1 MIRMARRR
9 CSKETAKNSYSLTKT
24 VRETRSDESTMKSW
38 TWSAAVRKQRRRRP
52 RVAPRLPEEAK
63 QRQPSIL
70 GEEARSTRTD
80 VTGAGWITHIG

>member
-1 MIRMARRR
+1 M
-9 CSKETAKNSYSLTKT
+9 
-24 VRETRSDESTMKSW
+24 
-38 TWSAAVRKQRRRRP
+38 
-52 RVAPRLPEEAK
+52 APRLPEEAK

>member
-9 CSKETAKNSYSLTKT
+9 CSKEMAKNSYSMMKT
-24 VRETRSDESTMKSW
+24 MREARSDESTMRSS
-38 TWSAAVRKQRRRRP
+38 TWPAAVRKQRQRRP
-52 RVAPRLPEEAK
+52 RVTPRLPEEAK

-80 VTGAGWITHIG
+80 VMGAGWITHIG